1 MGTKLYLSLIVVQI
15 FIVWYLNLHLH
26 VLIVDPFQKKKN
38 LVNIVSFIQSLF
50 QILRILSTLIDG
62 GGEES
67 IETQWPA

>member
-1 MGTKLYLSLIVVQI
+1 MGTKLYIFNCGSFIHSVV
-15 FIVWYLNLHLH
+15 LNLHLH